1 MGNAINIE
9 KQDETAIKKFIK
21 DDGFPKVF
29 DDGAF
34 SVDHEVNGY
43 QSYSRDGEKIIFS
56 GSDWE
61 CELWSRAWLK
71 AQQEGWPAY
80 QDRVV
85 NSGVVGGKL

>member
-1 MGNAINIE
+1 MGNALSI
-9 KQDETAIKKFIK
+9 KQPEENEVKLFVKDE
-21 DDGFPKVF
+21 GFPKFF

-34 SVDHEVNGY
+34 TVDHEVNGY

-71 AQQEGWPAY
+71 AQQEGWPEY

-85 NSGVVGGKL
+85 NSGIVGGKL